1 MDLATNQAMF
11 HAIRQEVLDR
21 GDAPRISLTFR
32 DIGTFVDR
40 RSGAVWG
47 IGAPCADRAAAEAWI
62 AAKYTMAVEDRRQE
76 ARREGLRMLQL
87 FRDENQDPSFDVAA
101 YRPGF
106 WIAELGKVTERT

>member
-1 MDLATNQAMF
+1 M
-11 HAIRQEVLDR
+11 IE
-21 GDAPRISLTFR
+21 
-32 DIGTFVDR
+32 
-40 RSGAVWG
+40 
-47 IGAPCADRAAAEAWI
+47 E
-62 AAKYTMAVEDRRQE
+62 KYTMAVEDRWQE